1 MSAEPPQGPT
11 RMPRSNHG
19 PDPSRYRVRP
29 LDAVTVT
36 ARGVGHGVGAERVH
50 LPWNEIRCV
59 IAAEIGEPEGVRGVV
74 FDLLGSDDAGDWIAF
89 RLVSGA
95 GCEAIELARA
105 LQIGMGPGRASASL
119 ESLAADGMPTRCY
132 PDLQA
137 FEREARQLL
146 AAFLDDRDP
155 GRCGS
160 GAS

>member
-1 MSAEPPQGPT
+1 MSGEPLQGPT
-11 RMPRSNHG
+11 PMPRSTQG
-19 PDPSRYRVRP
+19 PEPSRYRVRS

-59 IAAEIGEPEGVRGVV
+59 IAAEVGEPEGVRGVV

-95 GCEAIELARA
+95 GVEAMELARA
-105 LQIGMGPGRASASL
+105 LQIGMGHERASASL
-119 ESLAADGMPTRCY
+119 KSLAADGVPTRCY

-137 FEREARQLL
+137 FEREARELL
-146 AAFLDDRDP
+146 GAFLDDR
-155 GRCGS
+155 
-160 GAS
+160 A